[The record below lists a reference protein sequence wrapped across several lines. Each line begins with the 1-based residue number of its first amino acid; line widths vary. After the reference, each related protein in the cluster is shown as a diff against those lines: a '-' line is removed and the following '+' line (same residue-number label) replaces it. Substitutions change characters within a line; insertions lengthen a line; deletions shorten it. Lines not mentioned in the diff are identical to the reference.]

1 MNRVIYI
8 QEFPVVEENNSYWH
22 DSGLLRVKKAP
33 SVLDKLKAS
42 PLSRSVLEA
51 ATESLPKIST
61 GKAESKKKATV
72 RNASSADSGI
82 LPAAIHKVPHSVKFE
97 AECAPSSSETLI
109 EPAALLK
116 TVGAVQKVATR
127 LFNDTAHSDVS
138 ETVPTSKLSSV
149 DQLSYA
155 ERLQV
160 MIMQIQEAGVPDDV

>member
-97 AECAPSSSETLI
+97 AECAPSSSETLPSTI
-109 EPAALLK
+109 SNASANNVFNLATFSSPEGLKVNPTAISPAVNCL
-116 TVGAVQKVATR
+116 VISPIV
-127 LFNDTAHSDVS
+127 
-138 ETVPTSKLSSV
+138 LSV
-149 DQLSYA
+149 IHLPQ
-155 ERLQV
+155 
-160 MIMQIQEAGVPDDV
+160 